1 MTRDRITYAVILLVL
16 AIFGVWVA
24 RNTYWDD
31 TIVPVP
37 PQGEAATNAFYSVQH
52 LVTALGIRSSVI
64 VSYNAALPKKGVLL
78 VDSFQGDMAHTHV
91 DELVPWVEGG
101 GRLIITE
108 DVVRADQKFQSWS
121 GISLYARF
129 DSPDKGKNPA
139 DKSKNSADKSKASAA
154 RRDPEDDCAPLDVAV
169 DGKATGKTLILCI
182 PPREFGLASKRKP
195 AWSLDNGFGLQI
207 LRVSIGRGSVI
218 VIPRYSLIA
227 NKALIRHDHAEIF
240 ITAANLARG
249 DTLYIVNV
257 ARAETLIAL
266 VWRLAAPALVFFGVA
281 ILFIIMRQLPRFGP
295 SLPPPAMVRRSL
307 AEQIRANA
315 AFAWRTR
322 KLTALRSAVR
332 RALDETAKKRIASY
346 GSLDVRKRVIAIA
359 AWAGIDSKTLNA
371 AMTEDAVA
379 APQVQRAAITLLEQT
394 RRILNA
400 RTEKINQGRA

>member
-1 MTRDRITYAVILLVL
+1 MTRDRITYGVILLVL
-16 AIFGVWVA
+16 AIFGIWVA

-52 LVTALGIRSSVI
+52 LVAALGIRSSVI
-64 VSYNAALPKKGVLL
+64 VSYNATLPKKGVLL
-78 VDSFQGDMAHTHV
+78 LDSFQGDMSHTHV
-91 DELVPWVEGG
+91 DELVPWVEAG

-129 DSPDKGKNPA
+129 NSP
-139 DKSKNSADKSKASAA
+139 DKSKNSADKSKPSAA
-154 RRDPEDDCAPLDVAV
+154 RHDPEDDCAPLDVAV
-169 DGKATGKTLILCI
+169 DGKGTGKTLILCI

-207 LRVSIGRGSVI
+207 LRVDIGRGSVI

-240 ITAANLARG
+240 IAASHLARG

-266 VWRLAAPALVFFGVA
+266 LWRLAAPALVFFGVA
-281 ILFIIMRQLPRFGP
+281 VLFIIMRQLPRFGP
-295 SLPPPAMVRRSL
+295 PLPPPAMVRRSL

-322 KLTALRSAVR
+322 KLTALRAAVR
-332 RALDETAKKRIASY
+332 RALDETAKKRIAAY

-359 AWAGIDSKTLNA
+359 AWANIDSKTLNS

-400 RTEKINQGRA
+400 RTEKINKGRA